1 MNEINNPILGKQTK
15 RPLWTRF
22 LDIALRTAHVLV
34 ISVLF
39 GGAVFRIPLDQL
51 VPFQR
56 LAVITGLALIVSEIF
71 HRPHWPTQIRGVMV
85 FIHAGL
91 LGLVIL
97 RPDLSVIWLLTALI
111 VGMAGSHLPK
121 RIRHWS
127 YVLRRA
133 EE

>member
-1 MNEINNPILGKQTK
+1 MSENDNSTSGGKR
-15 RPLWTRF
+15 RPLWTRY

-39 GGAVFRIPLDQL
+39 GGTVFRIPTDQL
-51 VPFQR
+51 APFQR
-56 LAVITGLALIVSEIF
+56 LAIATGVALIGSEIF

-97 RPDLSVIWLLTALI
+97 RPDLAVIWLSTALVI
-111 VGMAGSHLPK
+111 GMAGSHLPK

>member
-1 MNEINNPILGKQTK
+1 MQSR
-15 RPLWTRF
+15 RPAWTRF

-34 ISVLF
+34 ISVLV

-56 LAVITGLALIVSEIF
+56 LAVVTGLALIISEIF
-71 HRPHWPTQIRGVMV
+71 HRPHWPTQVRGVMV
-85 FIHAGL
+85 FVHAGL

-97 RPDLSVIWLLTALI
+97 QPDLAVAWLLTAL
-111 VGMAGSHLPK
+111 VFGMAGSHLPK

>member
-1 MNEINNPILGKQTK
+1 MNENNTSTSGTQTK
-15 RPLWTRF
+15 RPIWTRF

-39 GGAVFRIPLDQL
+39 GGAVFRVPLDQL
-51 VPFQR
+51 VPLQR

-97 RPDLSVIWLLTALI
+97 RPDLAVAWLLTAL
-111 VGMAGSHLPK
+111 VFGMVGSHLPK

>member
-1 MNEINNPILGKQTK
+1 MNEKNSSIPVTQTK
-15 RPLWTRF
+15 RPVWTRY
-22 LDIALRTAHVLV
+22 LDIVLRTAHVLV

-39 GGAVFRIPLDQL
+39 GGAVFRIPVGQL

-56 LAVITGLALIVSEIF
+56 LAIVTGLALIVSEIF
-71 HRPHWPTQIRGVMV
+71 HRPHWPTQVRGVMV

-97 RPDLSVIWLLTALI
+97 RPDLAVTWLFTAL
-111 VGMAGSHLPK
+111 VFGMVGSHLPK
-121 RIRHWS
+121 KIRHWS

>member
-1 MNEINNPILGKQTK
+1 MDENNISTSGKQNK
-15 RPLWTRF
+15 RPAWTRI
-22 LDIALRTAHVLV
+22 LDIVLRTAHVLV
-34 ISVLF
+34 ISILF

-51 VPFQR
+51 VPLQR
-56 LAVITGLALIVSEIF
+56 LAALTGITLIASEF
-71 HRPHWPTQIRGVMV
+71 LHRPHWLTQIRGVMV

-97 RPDLSVIWLLTALI
+97 RPDLAIAWLFLAL
-111 VGMAGSHLPK
+111 VLGMVGSHMPK

>member
-1 MNEINNPILGKQTK
+1 MNEYNSSISEKQTK
-15 RPLWTRF
+15 RPIWTRF
-22 LDIALRTAHVLV
+22 LDIALRTAHVLA

-71 HRPHWPTQIRGVMV
+71 HRPHWPTQIRGVLV
-85 FIHAGL
+85 IVHAGL

-97 RPDLSVIWLLTALI
+97 KPDLAVIWLSTALV
-111 VGMAGSHLPK
+111 VGMTGSHLPK
-121 RIRHWS
+121 KIRHWS
-127 YVLRRA
+127 YTLRRA

>member
-1 MNEINNPILGKQTK
+1 MNENNPSISSKQNK
-15 RPLWTRF
+15 RPAWTRY

-34 ISVLF
+34 ISILF
-39 GGAVFRIPLDQL
+39 GGAVLGIPVDQL
-51 VPFQR
+51 VPFQH
-56 LAVITGLALIVSEIF
+56 LAIATGCALIVSEII
-71 HRPHWPTQIRGVMV
+71 HRPHWPTQVRGVMV

-97 RPDLSVIWLLTALI
+97 RPDLAVFWLSTALI
-111 VGMAGSHLPK
+111 VGMVGSHLPK

-127 YVLRRA
+127 YVLKRA